1 MNRKCFFFSR
11 FETVFP
17 RANSCLRLSYFQK
30 ICLVRCMFNILYLIR
45 CLDCSRNC
53 TIGTLN
59 AACDACTC
67 IHHELSGRV
76 LTEDDIPLSDANI
89 SLAETPYKIIAQTN
103 ISGYFATLGVCAI
116 QQELLITK
124 AGFVPVKLM
133 ANVTTPTTVNIS
145 AKMEIAGM
153 RYFVSS

>member
-1 MNRKCFFFSR
+1 MNRKCFFSVDS
-11 FETVFP
+11 TLYFP
-17 RANSCLRLSYFQK
+17 EQQLSSPVLLSE
-30 ICLVRCMFNILYLIR
+30 ISLVRYMFNILYLIR

-76 LTEDDIPLSDANI
+76 LTEDNIPLSDANI
-89 SLAETPYKIIAQTN
+89 SLAETPYNIIAQTN

>member
-1 MNRKCFFFSR
+1 M
-11 FETVFP
+11 
-17 RANSCLRLSYFQK
+17 
-30 ICLVRCMFNILYLIR
+30 
-45 CLDCSRNC
+45 
-53 TIGTLN
+53 
-59 AACDACTC
+59 
-67 IHHELSGRV
+67 
-76 LTEDDIPLSDANI
+76 TEDNIPLSDANI
-89 SLAETPYKIIAQTN
+89 SLAETPYNIIAQTN

-153 RYFVSS
+153 RYFVLS